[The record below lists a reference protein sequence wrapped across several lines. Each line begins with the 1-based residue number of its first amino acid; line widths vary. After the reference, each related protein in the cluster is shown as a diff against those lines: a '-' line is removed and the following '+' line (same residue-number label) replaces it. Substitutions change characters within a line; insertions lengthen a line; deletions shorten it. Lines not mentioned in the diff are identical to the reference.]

1 MPALK
6 KQELPDRDCA
16 CLPPMLSH
24 NLNMSNHSLKN
35 HFLLAT
41 PSLGGG
47 FFANSLTYLCEHS
60 EEGAMGIVI
69 NHPLDVRVDEI
80 LEQLSL
86 ANAAHLHNEP
96 VLAGGPLHTDRGF
109 VLHLREPS
117 GAPET
122 QGQSTLAVSGEIQLT
137 TSLDILSAIAVDQG
151 PQRQLIALGY
161 AGWAPG
167 QLEDELEDN
176 AWLTVPADEHILFA
190 VPHHK
195 KLDAALKK
203 LGISLSQLA
212 PHSGHA

>member
-1 MPALK
+1 
-6 KQELPDRDCA
+6 
-16 CLPPMLSH
+16 
-24 NLNMSNHSLKN
+24 MSQNSLKN

-60 EEGAMGIVI
+60 QEGAMGIVI

-80 LEQLSL
+80 FDQLSL
-86 ANAAHLHNEP
+86 KNDRHTHNEP

-109 VLHLREPS
+109 VLHHHV
-117 GAPET
+117 
-122 QGQSTLAVSGEIQLT
+122 QGQQWQSTLEVSSEIRLT
-137 TSLDILSAIAVDQG
+137 TSLDILDAIAQDQG
-151 PQRQLIALGY
+151 PQRSLIALGY

-203 LGISLSQLA
+203 LGITLDQLS

>member
-1 MPALK
+1 MT
-6 KQELPDRDCA
+6 R
-16 CLPPMLSH
+16 
-24 NLNMSNHSLKN
+24 NSLKN

-41 PSLGGG
+41 PHLGGG

-60 EEGAMGIVI
+60 EEGAMGIVV

-80 LEQLSL
+80 LDQLSL
-86 ANAAHLHNEP
+86 ADSAHPHNEP

-109 VLHLREPS
+109 VLHNRESS
-117 GAPET
+117 GNRA
-122 QGQSTLAVSGEIQLT
+122 QSRSWQATLEISNEIQLT
-137 TSLDILSAIAVDQG
+137 TSLDILSAIALDQG
-151 PQRQLIALGY
+151 PQRKLIALGY
-161 AGWAPG
+161 SSWAPG

-176 AWLTVPADEHILFA
+176 VWLTVPADEHILFA

>member
-1 MPALK
+1 
-6 KQELPDRDCA
+6 
-16 CLPPMLSH
+16 
-24 NLNMSNHSLKN
+24 MSKGSLKN

-41 PSLGGG
+41 PTLGGG

-60 EEGAMGIVI
+60 EDGAMGIVI

-80 LEQLSL
+80 LDQLSL
-86 ANAAHLHNEP
+86 ADAAHPQNEP
-96 VLAGGPLHTDRGF
+96 VLAGGPLYTDRGF
-109 VLHLREPS
+109 VLHHREPS
-117 GAPET
+117 TNRENRSWQAT
-122 QGQSTLAVSGEIQLT
+122 MDVSSEIQLT
-137 TSLDILSAIAVDQG
+137 TSLDILSAIARDQG
-151 PQRQLIALGY
+151 PSRKLIALGY

>member
-1 MPALK
+1 
-6 KQELPDRDCA
+6 
-16 CLPPMLSH
+16 
-24 NLNMSNHSLKN
+24 MSKNSLKN

-41 PSLGGG
+41 PTLGGG

-60 EEGAMGIVI
+60 EDGAMGIVI

-80 LEQLSL
+80 LDQLSL
-86 ANAAHLHNEP
+86 ADAAHPQNEP
-96 VLAGGPLHTDRGF
+96 VLAGGPLYTDRGF
-109 VLHLREPS
+109 VLHYREQS
-117 GAPET
+117 ADGET
-122 QGQSTLAVSGEIQLT
+122 PNWQATMDVSSEIQLT
-137 TSLDILSAIAVDQG
+137 TSLDILGAIAQDRG
-151 PQRQLIALGY
+151 PSRKLIALGY